1 MNSKKGFQLLLLMLV
16 LTVFSSCQETT
27 IFIEEID
34 FETAYKFSS
43 EIETKIA
50 TDTVPWKH
58 QISASDYA
66 IKGDYKNAIIQWDLA
81 MGNRDKSF
89 TKNQIDSIHLKYSKV
104 DARDYI
110 VKQATNNQV
119 VIINEA
125 HHSSLHRV
133 FTKSLLKE
141 LYDIGYR
148 NLGLEDLS
156 SGELTDS
163 LLNKRQYPIQKTGHY
178 IKDPQFGDLVRT
190 ALEIGY
196 RVFPYEQTTHA
207 NGKPREIEQAKNI
220 QKAMEERPNEKFLI
234 HCGFDHALE
243 GEHRSWEKAMAGRLT
258 EYTGINPLTI
268 NQTIYS
274 ERSKPE
280 FNHPLLKALDITASS
295 VIIDTDNNPLRYER
309 GNGWM
314 DITVFHPNTKYVD
327 GRPDWLF
334 KNGTKNVSVSLENM
348 EITYPVMVLAFEK
361 GEDIQLGVPVD
372 ITEVESNTD
381 SCHLGLKKGTYTI
394 VVTNGEKSFKFE
406 QSVK

>member
-1 MNSKKGFQLLLLMLV
+1 MNSKKEFQLLLVILV

-27 IFIEEID
+27 TTIEEID
-34 FETAYKFSS
+34 FETDYKFSS

-50 TDTVPWKH
+50 TDTVPWKY
-58 QISASDYA
+58 QLSASDYA
-66 IKGDYKNAIIQWDLA
+66 AKGDYKNAIIQWDLA
-81 MGNRDKSF
+81 MGSRDKSF
-89 TKNQIDSIHLKYSKV
+89 TKLQIDSINSTYSKV
-104 DARDYI
+104 TARDYI
-110 VKQATNNQV
+110 VKQATNSQV

-141 LYDIGYR
+141 LYAIGYR

-156 SGELTDS
+156 TGALTDS
-163 LLNKRQYPIQKTGHY
+163 LLNERQYPLQKTGHY

-190 ALEIGY
+190 ALDIGY
-196 RVFPYEQTTHA
+196 RVFPYEQTINA

-220 QKAMEERPNEKFLI
+220 QKAIEERPNEKFLI

-268 NQTIYS
+268 NQAIYS

-295 VIIDTDNNPLRYER
+295 VIIDTNNNPLRYER

-314 DITVFHPNTKYVD
+314 DIAVFHPNTKYID
-327 GRPDWLF
+327 DRPDWLF
-334 KNGTKNVSVSLENM
+334 KNGTQNVPVSLETI
-348 EITYPVMVLAFEK
+348 EIAYPVMVLAYEK
-361 GEDIQLGVPVD
+361 DEDLQLGIPVD
-372 ITEVESNTD
+372 ITEVKNTTD

-394 VVTNGEKSFKFE
+394 VVTNGEKSFAFE
-406 QSVK
+406 QRVK